1 MVHLSLK
8 LPLIFWPSRFVL
20 DFLAE
25 ENRIERF
32 EPLESWRWTATAAPR
47 CHSIKRIV
55 LSTTTKPIL
64 RLGCSGLLSMPL
76 LLGSKFWQIPDL
88 DQNIS
93 AKLWFRY
100 ASPVNLVTDKEKW
113 VKTQF
118 AASTWHFI
126 VTRRRS
132 SPTTPTNLR
141 TWQSLL
147 YGKNSVW
154 SGLYADS
161 ELQILGTSCT
171 PSSQSYNVYLS
182 AWGFRVLLHNTEG
195 KASHKDSVPSRSRK
209 IGLRVGIHVV
219 SLLFHI
225 TSSMF
230 DACD

>member
-113 VKTQF
+113 VKTEF

-154 SGLYADS
+154 SGLYADTVVNCKFWELLALLPHNHTTSICLLEGLGYCFIIRRAKHLTRIPFPPGRARLDS
-161 ELQILGTSCT
+161 ESE
-171 PSSQSYNVYLS
+171 Y
-182 AWGFRVLLHNTEG
+182 
-195 KASHKDSVPSRSRK
+195 
-209 IGLRVGIHVV
+209 
-219 SLLFHI
+219 
-225 TSSMF
+225 M
-230 DACD
+230 